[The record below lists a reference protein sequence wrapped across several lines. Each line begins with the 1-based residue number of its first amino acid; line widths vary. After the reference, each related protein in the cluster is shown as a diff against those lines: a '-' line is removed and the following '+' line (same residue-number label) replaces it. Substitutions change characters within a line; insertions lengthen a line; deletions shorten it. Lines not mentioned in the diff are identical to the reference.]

1 MQIKIFTV
9 RLIDSEVSLNEMN
22 RFLARKKT

>member
-9 RLIDSEVSLNEMN
+9 RLIDSEDLLIELN